1 MNTVCTQAVSS
12 FSLLLS
18 LALGLV
24 KLGCSS
30 LGGLAVVRGD
40 VVSCLSTGRS
50 VARQQHFR
58 LLDAVDQGLPKPLG
72 SVCFVFLLL
81 PQPTL
86 GVRVWPLNLLH
97 TLLSLALGFCQ
108 SHLILTDWSD

>member
-1 MNTVCTQAVSS
+1 MDRKVTDTVKGFFFFWTEFYGFINMNTVCTQAVSS

-58 LLDAVDQGLPKPLG
+58 LL
-72 SVCFVFLLL
+72 
-81 PQPTL
+81 
-86 GVRVWPLNLLH
+86 GV
-97 TLLSLALGFCQ
+97 
-108 SHLILTDWSD
+108 